1 LPASR
6 QPGDT
11 GGGVDGVT
19 RKILSPFL
27 CRAKVKSNL
36 DGEPKIIPAWQRV
49 DRELHAASSLA
60 CQLLGIPT

>member
-27 CRAKVKSNL
+27 CRAEVKSNL

-49 DRELHAASSLA
+49 DMPAVGNTNMTSSP
-60 CQLLGIPT
+60 IF